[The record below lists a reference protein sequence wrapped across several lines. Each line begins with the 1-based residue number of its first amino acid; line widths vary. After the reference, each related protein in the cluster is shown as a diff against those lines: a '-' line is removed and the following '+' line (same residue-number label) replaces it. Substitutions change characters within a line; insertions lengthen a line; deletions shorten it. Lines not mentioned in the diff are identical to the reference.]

1 VVVGEDIVITELVVS
16 AVAVAE
22 LAAEAPIGLVVRSG
36 LFKVL

>member
-1 VVVGEDIVITELVVS
+1 
-16 AVAVAE
+16 VAVAE